1 MSDNTS
7 QDGLEKLGFFPST
20 DSHVLALRAVNEQMK
35 SKGLYLTESGLH
47 DVLAARQGALAR
59 QARLEWSLD
68 MTEKILER
76 AASSPYAEKDTLP
89 QVVADWY
96 EVILYIQ
103 NQTSDFIADDD
114 LVRAVSE
121 YYDNYCAGDAD
132 LLRGKAADRILSNY
146 KLGKELIRGAEEQPG
161 RANTFDDEEPAGL
174 EEEPAPKPHPD
185 DFHSNIFA
193 IREPQKIDSRVYAE
207 LDEDDAPDLVTAAKT
222 SVRHAPVRRGVSEEE
237 KAHEMLRLFQRELSH
252 YVGEGATSV
261 SESTGRGVF
270 ASIQYTLALA
280 SDTDA
285 SIEQRFYEGQ
295 HRLLTLLKEA
305 EDDLRYLLAHR
316 IRTPLETYHNTLT
329 RELPDFFRLYDAQY
343 RAHETPSLMDYPLAN
358 DMENTSG
365 VLYIH
370 EYLRRLRYETEY
382 VSRVTDDFCCAM
394 VLAYGRKYD
403 LDIRPVPVN
412 LFDILMVQAFAV
424 ALLTDATHGEIKEIW
439 GDGDRQP
446 DISEWLFP
454 REIFTDVLAALTVT
468 PEEKRLAH
476 LTRVSQSACQY
487 PGVSCPESIEYAR
500 TFAGTWAPIF
510 EQAIKNK
517 CPENL
522 VLFKAHIPPA
532 AEIVEPEYFVEETP
546 MPDSEYRE
554 LIEKLST
561 AESVQSQHRMIRKR
575 VHSRRDL
582 LDILDEDFWIPGE
595 KEAFLNTFTPEER
608 LLLEKEEDAE
618 PRLGRD

>member
-1 MSDNTS
+1 MPDKTS

-20 DSHVLALRAVNEQMK
+20 DSHVTALRAVNEQMK
-35 SKGLYLTESGLH
+35 DKGMYLTEQGLH

-68 MTEKILER
+68 MTEKILAR
-76 AASSPYAEKDTLP
+76 AASSPYTEKDTLP
-89 QVVADWY
+89 QVVSDWY

-114 LVRAVSE
+114 LVNAVGE

-146 KLGKELIRGAEEQPG
+146 KLGKVLTRGAEEQPG
-161 RANTFDDEEPAGL
+161 RANTFEDEEPAGP
-174 EEEPAPKPHPD
+174 EEEISLELHPE

-193 IREPQKIDSRVYAE
+193 IREPQKSDEPVSQKSIEDNSPDHTAE
-207 LDEDDAPDLVTAAKT
+207 GKT
-222 SVRHAPVRRGVSEEE
+222 VVRHTPVRRGESEDV
-237 KAHEMLRLFQRELSH
+237 KAHEMLRLFQRELSL

-261 SESTGRGVF
+261 SERTGRGIF

-280 SDTDA
+280 LHTDE

-295 HRLLTLLKEA
+295 NRLLTLLKEA
-305 EDDLRYLLAHR
+305 EDDLRFLLAHR

-329 RELPDFFRLYDAQY
+329 RELPDFFRKYDAQY
-343 RAHETPSLMDYPLAN
+343 QAHEMPSLMDYPLAN
-358 DMENTSG
+358 DMENASG

-394 VLAYGRKYD
+394 ILAYGRKYD
-403 LDIRPVPVN
+403 LDMRPVPVN

-424 ALLTDATHGEIKEIW
+424 ALLTDATNGEINEIW
-439 GDGDRQP
+439 GDGERKP
-446 DISEWLFP
+446 DIGAWLFP
-454 REIFTDVLAALTVT
+454 HDIFTDVLAALTEM
-468 PEEKRLAH
+468 PEEKRQAH
-476 LTRVSQSACQY
+476 LIRVSQNACQF
-487 PGVSCPESIEYAR
+487 PGASCPETVEYAR
-500 TFAGTWAPIF
+500 TFAEPWAQIF

-522 VLFKAHIPPA
+522 VLFEAHIPPA
-532 AEIVEPEYFVEETP
+532 EEIVEPEYFVEETP
-546 MPDSEYRE
+546 MPDGAYRE
-554 LIEKLST
+554 LIELLS
-561 AESVQSQHRMIRKR
+561 AADSVQSQHRMIRKK

-582 LDILDEDFWIPGE
+582 LDILNEDFWIPGE